1 MFLCVNVKL
10 ELGPDTVGVCI
21 QYSEKFNAIQILSRS
36 VCMRVWE
43 GDSYQSVASNCWNR
57 LKLRFATF
65 FEVEIEF
72 DSDSLK
78 RLDSRHVAGPS
89 RSVSFF

>member
-21 QYSEKFNAIQILSRS
+21 QYSEKFNAIQILSEG

-43 GDSYQSVASNCWNR
+43 GDSYQSVASNW
-57 LKLRFATF
+57 
-65 FEVEIEF
+65 
-72 DSDSLK
+72 
-78 RLDSRHVAGPS
+78 
-89 RSVSFF
+89 SVGID

>member
-1 MFLCVNVKL
+1 MYACVGGGFLSVRCIEL
-10 ELGPDTVGVCI
+10 E
-21 QYSEKFNAIQILSRS
+21 
-36 VCMRVWE
+36 
-43 GDSYQSVASNCWNR
+43 CWNR

-65 FEVEIEF
+65 SEVEIEF

-78 RLDSRHVAGPS
+78 RLDSRHVAGPG